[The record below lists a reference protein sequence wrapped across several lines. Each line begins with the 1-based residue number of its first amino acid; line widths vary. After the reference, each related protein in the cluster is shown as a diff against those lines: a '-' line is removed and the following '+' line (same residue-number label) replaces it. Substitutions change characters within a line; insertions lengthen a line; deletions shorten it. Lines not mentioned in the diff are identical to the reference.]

1 MLNKKSE
8 QELKNL
14 LYFIF
19 GIQRI
24 FLLIPL
30 LILCLSFSAPAQ
42 AKGTWDSNLQ
52 MWLDTTRIAD
62 LKNMYPGD
70 YNVII
75 AKINDPDV
83 QRVPSYNVLVTSSD
97 PSVVDIFGV
106 DNMDFGSYDP
116 DMDVGIQLSA
126 KKVGTAAI
134 TIKYKTITKVIHVT
148 VKKSIA
154 SFSDKTGTMTTGQKY
169 SIRHFITFQGN
180 KPEIK
185 KIKSSNKKIIKV
197 SGEKLIPKK
206 AGKATI
212 TATINGKKQK
222 IKITVKK
229 AKSKPKFSQLKSKK
243 AGLDYGNL
251 HGESTVKIKL
261 TNKTQYPITKV
272 KLSSTLFFDDVLD
285 DCRPKKTKTL
295 TVNLKPG
302 KSKTVKI
309 YFGKYP
315 VSKPPRWTYKI
326 LQFWYKQ

>member
-169 SIRHFITFQGN
+169 SIRHFITFRGN

-185 KIKSSNKKIIKV
+185 KIKSNTKKIIKV

-229 AKSKPKFSQLKSKK
+229 AKPKPKFSQLKSKK
-243 AGLDYGNL
+243 QDLIMETYMENL
-251 HGESTVKIKL
+251 L
-261 TNKTQYPITKV
+261 
-272 KLSSTLFFDDVLD
+272 
-285 DCRPKKTKTL
+285 
-295 TVNLKPG
+295 
-302 KSKTVKI
+302 
-309 YFGKYP
+309 
-315 VSKPPRWTYKI
+315 
-326 LQFWYKQ
+326 

>member
-1 MLNKKSE
+1 
-8 QELKNL
+8 
-14 LYFIF
+14 
-19 GIQRI
+19 
-24 FLLIPL
+24 
-30 LILCLSFSAPAQ
+30 
-42 AKGTWDSNLQ
+42 

-169 SIRHFITFQGN
+169 SIRHFITFRGN
-180 KPEIK
+180 KPCLLYT
-185 KIKSSNKKIIKV
+185 SD
-197 SGEKLIPKK
+197 
-206 AGKATI
+206 AA
-212 TATINGKKQK
+212 
-222 IKITVKK
+222 
-229 AKSKPKFSQLKSKK
+229 
-243 AGLDYGNL
+243 
-251 HGESTVKIKL
+251 
-261 TNKTQYPITKV
+261 
-272 KLSSTLFFDDVLD
+272 DD
-285 DCRPKKTKTL
+285 
-295 TVNLKPG
+295 
-302 KSKTVKI
+302 
-309 YFGKYP
+309 
-315 VSKPPRWTYKI
+315 
-326 LQFWYKQ
+326 

>member
-169 SIRHFITFQGN
+169 SIRHFITFR
-180 KPEIK
+180 
-185 KIKSSNKKIIKV
+185 
-197 SGEKLIPKK
+197 
-206 AGKATI
+206 
-212 TATINGKKQK
+212 GKKQK

-229 AKSKPKFSQLKSKK
+229 AKPKPKFSQLKSKK

-315 VSKPPRWTYKI
+315 VSKPTRWTYKI

>member
-1 MLNKKSE
+1 
-8 QELKNL
+8 
-14 LYFIF
+14 
-19 GIQRI
+19 
-24 FLLIPL
+24 
-30 LILCLSFSAPAQ
+30 
-42 AKGTWDSNLQ
+42 

-169 SIRHFITFQGN
+169 
-180 KPEIK
+180 
-185 KIKSSNKKIIKV
+185 
-197 SGEKLIPKK
+197 
-206 AGKATI
+206 GKATI

-229 AKSKPKFSQLKSKK
+229 AKPKPKFSQLKSKK

-315 VSKPPRWTYKI
+315 VSKPTRWTYKI

>member
-1 MLNKKSE
+1 MLNKKNE

-169 SIRHFITFQGN
+169 SIRHFITFRGN

-185 KIKSSNKKIIKV
+185 KIKSNNKKIIKV

-222 IKITVKK
+222 IKI
-229 AKSKPKFSQLKSKK
+229 
-243 AGLDYGNL
+243 
-251 HGESTVKIKL
+251 TVKIKL

-315 VSKPPRWTYKI
+315 VSKPTRWTYKI

>member
-126 KKVGTAAI
+126 KKVGTATI

-169 SIRHFITFQGN
+169 SIRHFITFRGN

-229 AKSKPKFSQLKSKK
+229 AKPKPKFSQLKSKK

-315 VSKPPRWTYKI
+315 VSKPTRWTYKI

>member
-1 MLNKKSE
+1 MLNKKSK
-8 QELKNL
+8 QELNNL

-19 GIQRI
+19 RIQRI
-24 FLLIPL
+24 FLFIPL

-126 KKVGTAAI
+126 KKAGTATI
-134 TIKYKTITKVIHVT
+134 TIKYKTLTKVIHVT

-154 SFSDKTGTMTTGQKY
+154 SFSYKTGTITTGQKY
-169 SIRHFITFQGN
+169 SIRHFITFRGN

-197 SGEKLIPKK
+197 SGEKLIP
-206 AGKATI
+206 
-212 TATINGKKQK
+212 
-222 IKITVKK
+222 
-229 AKSKPKFSQLKSKK
+229 KK

-315 VSKPPRWTYKI
+315 VSKPRWTYKI

>member
-97 PSVVDIFGV
+97 PSVVDIFW
-106 DNMDFGSYDP
+106 SR
-116 DMDVGIQLSA
+116 Q
-126 KKVGTAAI
+126 
-134 TIKYKTITKVIHVT
+134 
-148 VKKSIA
+148 
-154 SFSDKTGTMTTGQKY
+154 
-169 SIRHFITFQGN
+169 
-180 KPEIK
+180 
-185 KIKSSNKKIIKV
+185 
-197 SGEKLIPKK
+197 
-206 AGKATI
+206 
-212 TATINGKKQK
+212 
-222 IKITVKK
+222 
-229 AKSKPKFSQLKSKK
+229 
-243 AGLDYGNL
+243 
-251 HGESTVKIKL
+251 HG
-261 TNKTQYPITKV
+261 
-272 KLSSTLFFDDVLD
+272 
-285 DCRPKKTKTL
+285 
-295 TVNLKPG
+295 
-302 KSKTVKI
+302 
-309 YFGKYP
+309 
-315 VSKPPRWTYKI
+315 
-326 LQFWYKQ
+326 FWFL

>member
-1 MLNKKSE
+1 MW
-8 QELKNL
+8 Q
-14 LYFIF
+14 
-19 GIQRI
+19 IQ
-24 FLLIPL
+24 
-30 LILCLSFSAPAQ
+30 
-42 AKGTWDSNLQ
+42 
-52 MWLDTTRIAD
+52 
-62 LKNMYPGD
+62 
-70 YNVII
+70 
-75 AKINDPDV
+75 
-83 QRVPSYNVLVTSSD
+83 
-97 PSVVDIFGV
+97 
-106 DNMDFGSYDP
+106 
-116 DMDVGIQLSA
+116 
-126 KKVGTAAI
+126 
-134 TIKYKTITKVIHVT
+134 
-148 VKKSIA
+148 
-154 SFSDKTGTMTTGQKY
+154 
-169 SIRHFITFQGN
+169 
-180 KPEIK
+180 

-229 AKSKPKFSQLKSKK
+229 AKPKPKFSQLKSKK

-315 VSKPPRWTYKI
+315 VSKPTRWTYKI

>member
-1 MLNKKSE
+1 M
-8 QELKNL
+8 
-14 LYFIF
+14 
-19 GIQRI
+19 
-24 FLLIPL
+24 
-30 LILCLSFSAPAQ
+30 
-42 AKGTWDSNLQ
+42 
-52 MWLDTTRIAD
+52 
-62 LKNMYPGD
+62 
-70 YNVII
+70 
-75 AKINDPDV
+75 
-83 QRVPSYNVLVTSSD
+83 
-97 PSVVDIFGV
+97 
-106 DNMDFGSYDP
+106 
-116 DMDVGIQLSA
+116 
-126 KKVGTAAI
+126 
-134 TIKYKTITKVIHVT
+134 
-148 VKKSIA
+148 
-154 SFSDKTGTMTTGQKY
+154 TMGQKY
-169 SIRHFITFQGN
+169 SIRHFITFRGN

-229 AKSKPKFSQLKSKK
+229 AKPKPKFSQLKSKK

-295 TVNLKPG
+295 IVNLKPG

-315 VSKPPRWTYKI
+315 VSKPTRWTYKI

>member
-134 TIKYKTITKVIHVT
+134 TIKYKTIT
-148 VKKSIA
+148 
-154 SFSDKTGTMTTGQKY
+154 
-169 SIRHFITFQGN
+169 
-180 KPEIK
+180 
-185 KIKSSNKKIIKV
+185 
-197 SGEKLIPKK
+197 
-206 AGKATI
+206 
-212 TATINGKKQK
+212 
-222 IKITVKK
+222 
-229 AKSKPKFSQLKSKK
+229 
-243 AGLDYGNL
+243 
-251 HGESTVKIKL
+251 
-261 TNKTQYPITKV
+261 
-272 KLSSTLFFDDVLD
+272 
-285 DCRPKKTKTL
+285 
-295 TVNLKPG
+295 
-302 KSKTVKI
+302 
-309 YFGKYP
+309 
-315 VSKPPRWTYKI
+315 
-326 LQFWYKQ
+326 

>member
-1 MLNKKSE
+1 MLNKKRE
-8 QELKNL
+8 QKSKNQL
-14 LYFIF
+14 RFIF
-19 GIQRI
+19 RIHRI

-30 LILCLSFSAPAQ
+30 LILCLNFSILTQ

-126 KKVGTAAI
+126 KKVRKATI
-134 TIKYKTITKVIHVT
+134 TIKYKTITKVLHVT

-154 SFSDKTGTMTTGQKY
+154 SFSYKTGTMTLGRKY
-169 SIRHFITFQGN
+169 SIRHFVTFRGN
-180 KPEIK
+180 KPQIK
-185 KIKSSNKKIIKV
+185 KIKSSNKKIIKA

-206 AGKATI
+206 TGKATI

-222 IKITVKK
+222 IKLTVKK
-229 AKSKPKFSQLKSKK
+229 AKPKPKLSQLKSKK
-243 AGLDYGNL
+243 AGLNYGNL
-251 HGESTVKIKL
+251 HGESTVKIKP
-261 TNKTQYPITKV
+261 TNKTHYTITKV
-272 KLSSTLFFDDVLD
+272 KLTSTLFFDDVWD

-295 TVNLKPG
+295 TANIKPD

-315 VSKPPRWTYKI
+315 VSRPTRWSYKI
-326 LQFWYKQ
+326 LKFWYK